1 MQPPSPPSEE
11 YRKEL
16 VTYRSWLNQVD
27 FETSNEQDKL
37 LTTLS
42 AGALSVS
49 VGFFRDAPNLSRV
62 LQCTLLCSWM
72 FFALTLVAALF
83 AFRPTRDML
92 RAEITRTDALLAGET
107 QPTNERVAHA
117 QRRARWRNTLALWL
131 FVAGMVLQVAFLT
144 MRFR

>member
-1 MQPPSPPSEE
+1 MQPPSAPSEE

-27 FETSNEQDKL
+27 FQTSNEQDKL

-49 VGFFRDAPNLSRV
+49 VGFFRDATGLSPASQRM
-62 LQCTLLCSWM
+62 LLCSWM
-72 FFALTLVAALF
+72 LFTLTLVVALF

-92 RAEITRTDALLAGET
+92 RAEIARMDALLAGET
-107 QPTNERVAHA
+107 QPSNESVGKA
-117 QRRARWRNTLALWL
+117 QRRAKRRNNLALWL
-131 FVAGMVLQVAFLT
+131 FVGGMVLQLAFLT
-144 MRFR
+144 MRF